1 MAITTLLL
9 RNEVEGFLKAR
20 MVAEHTVAPYI
31 DNGFDKMGD
40 YVLVKWA
47 EGRVVNTREANGY
60 HDSDFFAT
68 YLTDEG
74 TFSEYQYATTRGWT
88 YANNANI
95 DATDD
100 VAADYQKML
109 EFRAESRRQAV
120 EKLKDK
126 DAADCNITR
135 EQYDRLCRIYSDSAS
150 RNAVLKLLSSK
161 LRSSFRIQ
169 LANQVRAWLEN
180 ENPKY
185 DTPLS
190 AKQLQYV

>member
-20 MVAEHTVAPYI
+20 MVAEHTVTPYPNFGPTG
-31 DNGFDKMGD
+31 DD

-47 EGRVVNTREANGY
+47 EGRVVNTREDNGY

-74 TFSEYQYATTRGWT
+74 TFCEYQYATTRGWT
-88 YANNANI
+88 YANNAVI

-100 VAADYQKML
+100 VAKDYQKML
-109 EFRAESRRQAV
+109 AFLAESRRQAV
-120 EKLKDK
+120 EIMKDK
-126 DAADCNITR
+126 EAASCNITR
-135 EQYDRLCRIYSDSAS
+135 EQYDKLCNTYRDTAS
-150 RNAVLKLLSSK
+150 RNAIFKLLSSN

-169 LANQVRAWLEN
+169 LANQVREWLEN